1 MSSMQD
7 VDPKDIYPM
16 PMFLTL
22 QVSDLAEAQ
31 RYYHEVLGFRT
42 FYTIPAPD
50 GSPAVHHMRR
60 NRYQDILLVKG
71 DKPGVSISF
80 NVEGETEQLAGIAER
95 ARQAGEGTVE
105 GPVERPWNTIDVA
118 IDYPGGYQ
126 LVFTGWAHEAAPS
139 MGETIAKIHREMKQE

>member
-1 MSSMQD
+1 MSSMNE

-16 PMFLTL
+16 PMFLTFE
-22 QVSDLAEAQ
+22 VTDLDEAQ
-31 RYYHEVLGFRT
+31 RYYTEVLGFRT

-80 NVEGETEQLAGIAER
+80 NVEAETEQLDGIAER
-95 ARQAGEGTVE
+95 ARQSGIGEVD
-105 GPVERPWNTIDVA
+105 GPAERPWTSIDVR
-118 IDYPGGYQ
+118 IDYPAGYQ
-126 LVFTGWAHEAAPS
+126 LVFTGWTGQVDTMDE
-139 MGETIAKIHREMKQE
+139 MIAKLHREMKEG